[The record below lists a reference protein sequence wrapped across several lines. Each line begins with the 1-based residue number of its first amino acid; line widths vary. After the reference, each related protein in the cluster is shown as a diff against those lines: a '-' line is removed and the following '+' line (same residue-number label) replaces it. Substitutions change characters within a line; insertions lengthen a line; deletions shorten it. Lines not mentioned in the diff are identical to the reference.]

1 MDDVFSAGSLYSAN
15 MQGSSFMEDLGDF
28 LGVGSARRERMYN
41 EYMSNT
47 AYQRAVAD
55 MKAAGLNPAMM
66 YSSGSNMQ
74 ASSGAHSA
82 AVAPGA
88 GLLGQI
94 AGVVNSA
101 ANMVAV
107 TDNRYHRKDDQKIAN
122 SAAKMIQTA
131 QLIAKLMA

>member
-1 MDDVFSAGSLYSAN
+1 MEDNLSSAGRLFSSN

-28 LGVGSARRERMYN
+28 IGAGSARRERMYN

-66 YSSGSNMQ
+66 YGSGSMQ

-82 AVAPGA
+82 VSASGA
-88 GLLGQI
+88 GTLGAI
-94 AGVVNSA
+94 AGIVNSA
-101 ANMVAV
+101 ANIVSV
-107 TDNRYHRKDDQKIAN
+107 SDNRYSRKDDQKIVN

-131 QLIAKLMA
+131 QLLAKLMA